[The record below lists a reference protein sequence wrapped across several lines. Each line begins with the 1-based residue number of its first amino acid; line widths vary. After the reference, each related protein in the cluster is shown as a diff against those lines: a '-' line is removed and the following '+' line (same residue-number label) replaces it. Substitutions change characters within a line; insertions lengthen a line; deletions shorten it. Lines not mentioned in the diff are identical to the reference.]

1 MKNLAAIGGRL
12 GIICAVAALVLG
24 LVNSITE
31 PKIAE
36 IKMKKLHEALA
47 AVAPA
52 GEIGVEV
59 VLEDNE
65 EISGYYPITDGGSP
79 VGYVL
84 NVKAAGYA
92 GDMKVL
98 ASFTAAGEVVDAR
111 LMENQETP
119 GLGKE
124 AEKPSYMTK
133 YIGTGVDTAVPVRKG
148 QLPQAE
154 ADAISG
160 ATITYMGIGK
170 ALEIGSAFVKTLGGM

>member
-1 MKNLAAIGGRL
+1 MKDFAVIGGRL

-36 IKMKKLHEALA
+36 LKAQKLHEALA
-47 AVAPA
+47 AVAPE
-52 GEIGVEV
+52 GEIGDEV
-59 VLEDNE
+59 AGDGENVYV
-65 EISGYYPITDGGSP
+65 YYPVTKNGKSA
-79 VGYVL
+79 GYIL
-84 NVKAAGYA
+84 NLKAAGYA

-98 ASFTAAGEVVDAR
+98 ASYTAEGNVIDVR

-124 AEKPSYMTK
+124 AEKPSYMDK
-133 YIGTGVDTAVPVRKG
+133 YKGFGAEKPVPSRKS

-160 ATITYMGIGK
+160 ASITYIGIGK
-170 ALEIGSAFVKTLGGM
+170 ALQLGADYVKSLGGM